1 MPDAFL
7 VVMGVRRQ
15 IPVFYVLFSFIIT
28 KEVET
33 EILFFFKLKVNIFS
47 SVMPVMKPVVAH
59 CRATKNRAQRAEP
72 YSVCLKLHLNLTL
85 QFFSYF

>member
-15 IPVFYVLFSFIIT
+15 IPAFYVLFSFIII

-33 EILFFFKLKVNIFS
+33 EILLFFTLKVNIFFLGD
-47 SVMPVMKPVVAH
+47 A
-59 CRATKNRAQRAEP
+59 CNE
-72 YSVCLKLHLNLTL
+72 TL
-85 QFFSYF
+85 GGSLQYNKK